1 MNEVRTWL
9 LTPARAFSG
18 GVCRI
23 RTAPAE
29 LYGEMSKLR
38 KRESLE
44 GYLFVAPLL
53 VGLTFFAAFPMVAS
67 LAMSFCKYD
76 IFSAPKFIGTKN
88 YADLVRDPMFWQS
101 LKVTAIYSFVSV
113 PIGLSL
119 GLAVALLMNQKIKGI
134 AIFRTIYYLPAVV
147 SGVAVALLWVWIFD
161 PSYGLGNV
169 VLRSL
174 HLPQSQWLSSPKTS
188 LLSLILMSFWGVGGG
203 MVIYLAGLQS
213 VPQHLYEAADLD
225 GANLLQKFLHVTLPM
240 LTPVIFYNLI
250 MGIIGSFQVF
260 TQAFVMTSGGPV
272 NSTLF
277 YVLYLFRQAFNY
289 YHMGYASAMAWV
301 LFAIILVLTLLVFKS
316 SALWVY
322 YEGDRRR

>member
-1 MNEVRTWL
+1 
-9 LTPARAFSG
+9 
-18 GVCRI
+18 
-23 RTAPAE
+23 
-29 LYGEMSKLR
+29 MSRLR
-38 KRESLE
+38 KRESIE
-44 GYLFVAPLL
+44 GYLFVTPLL
-53 VGLTFFAAFPMVAS
+53 VGLVFFTAGPVLAS
-67 LAMSFCKYD
+67 LVISFCKYD
-76 IFSAPKFIGTKN
+76 IFTSPRFVGGQN
-88 YADLVRDPMFWQS
+88 YAELMTDPLFWQS

-113 PIGLSL
+113 PIGLGL
-119 GLAVALLMNQKIKGI
+119 GLAVAILMNQKVRGI
-134 AIFRTIYYLPAVV
+134 AAFRTIYYLPAVV
-147 SGVAVALLWVWIFD
+147 SGVAVALLWMWIFD

-174 HLPQSQWLSSPKTS
+174 HLPGSQWLTSPRTS
-188 LLSLILMSFWGVGGG
+188 LFSLILMSFWGIGGG

-225 GANLLQKFLHVTLPM
+225 GANVLQKFKHVTIPM

-260 TQAFVMTSGGPV
+260 TQAFVMTNGGPV

-301 LFAIILVLTLLVFKS
+301 LFAIILGLTLAVFKS
-316 SALWVY
+316 SAMWVY
-322 YEGDRRR
+322 YEGDRR

>member
-1 MNEVRTWL
+1 MGHKKYRMNRL
-9 LTPARAFSG
+9 AFKE
-18 GVCRI
+18 
-23 RTAPAE
+23 A
-29 LYGEMSKLR
+29 LD
-38 KRESLE
+38 
-44 GYLFVAPLL
+44 GYLFVTPLMIGL
-53 VGLTFFAAFPMVAS
+53 VCFTLGPVLAS
-67 LAMSFCKYD
+67 LFISFCKYD
-76 IFSAPKFIGTKN
+76 IFSPPKLVGTEN
-88 YADLVRDPMFWQS
+88 YVALFGDPLFWQS

-113 PIGLSL
+113 PLGLTL
-119 GLAVALLMNQKIKGI
+119 GLAVALLMNQKVRAI
-134 AIFRTIYYLPAVV
+134 ALFRTIYYLPAVV

-169 VLRSL
+169 VLKSL
-174 HLPQSQWLSSPKTS
+174 GLPTCQWLTSPRTA
-188 LLSLILMSFWGVGGG
+188 LMSLIIMSFWGVGGG

-213 VPQHLYEAADLD
+213 VPQHLYEAASLD
-225 GANLLQKFLHVTLPM
+225 GANVLQKFRHVTIPM

-260 TQAFVMTSGGPV
+260 TQAFVMTNGGPV

-301 LFAIILVLTLLVFKS
+301 LFAIILALTLFVFKS

-322 YEGDRRR
+322 YEGERRR

>member
-1 MNEVRTWL
+1 MRCLWNKEMMNN
-9 LTPARAFSG
+9 
-18 GVCRI
+18 
-23 RTAPAE
+23 
-29 LYGEMSKLR
+29 LR
-38 KRESLE
+38 KRESIE

-53 VGLTFFAAFPMVAS
+53 VGLTFFAAFPMIAS

-76 IFSAPKFIGTKN
+76 IFTPPKFIGGAN
-88 YADLVRDPMFWQS
+88 YQELFRDPLFWQS
-101 LKVTAIYSFVSV
+101 LKVTCIYSFVSV
-113 PIGLSL
+113 PLGLTL
-119 GLAVALLMNQKIKGI
+119 GLAVVLLMNQKIKGI

-147 SGVAVALLWVWIFD
+147 SGVAVALLWIWIFD

-169 VLRSL
+169 VLRGL
-174 HLPQSQWLSSPKTS
+174 GLPASQWLSHPRTS
-188 LLSLILMSFWGVGGG
+188 LLSLIIMSLWGVGGG

-213 VPQHLYEAADLD
+213 VPQHLYEAAELD
-225 GANLLQKFLHVTLPM
+225 GAGVLMKFRHVTLPM

-277 YVLYLFRQAFNY
+277 YVLYLFRNAFNY
-289 YHMGYASAMAWV
+289 YRMGYASAMAWV
-301 LFAIILVLTLLVFKS
+301 LFAIILVLTLLVFRS

-322 YEGDRRR
+322 YEGEKRR

>member
-1 MNEVRTWL
+1 
-9 LTPARAFSG
+9 
-18 GVCRI
+18 
-23 RTAPAE
+23 
-29 LYGEMSKLR
+29 MSNLR
-38 KRESLE
+38 RRESIE

-53 VGLTFFAAFPMVAS
+53 VGLIVFTAGPMLAS
-67 LAMSFCKYD
+67 LAISFCKYNL
-76 IFSAPKFIGTKN
+76 FSPPKFIGVGN
-88 YADLVRDPMFWQS
+88 YTELARDPLFWQS
-101 LKVTAIYSFVSV
+101 LKVTMIYSFVSV

-119 GLAVALLMNQKIKGI
+119 GLAVALLMNQKIRGI
-134 AIFRTIYYLPAVV
+134 AVFRTIYYLPAVV
-147 SGVAVALLWVWIFD
+147 SGVAVALLWIWIFD

-169 VLRSL
+169 VLRAFG
-174 HLPQSQWLSSPKTS
+174 LPPVGWLSDPRTS

-213 VPQHLYEAADLD
+213 VPQHLYEAASLD
-225 GANLLQKFLHVTLPM
+225 GAGVWSKFRHVTIPM

-260 TQAFVMTSGGPV
+260 TQAFVMTNGGPV

-301 LFAIILVLTLLVFKS
+301 LFVIILVLTMLVFKS
-316 SALWVY
+316 SAAWVY
-322 YEGDRRR
+322 YEGERRR

>member
-1 MNEVRTWL
+1 
-9 LTPARAFSG
+9 
-18 GVCRI
+18 
-23 RTAPAE
+23 
-29 LYGEMSKLR
+29 MSKLR
-38 KRESLE
+38 KRETIE
-44 GYLFVAPLL
+44 GWAFIAPLL
-53 VGLTFFAAFPMVAS
+53 VGLVFFTAGPVLAS
-67 LAMSFCKYD
+67 LVISFCKYD
-76 IFSAPKFIGTKN
+76 IFSAPRFVGGRN
-88 YADLVRDPMFWQS
+88 YAELMTDPLFWQS

-113 PIGLSL
+113 PMGLGL
-119 GLAVALLMNQKIKGI
+119 GLAVAILMNQKVRGI
-134 AIFRTIYYLPAVV
+134 AAFRTIYYLPAVV
-147 SGVAVALLWVWIFD
+147 SGVAVALLWMWIFD

-174 HLPQSQWLSSPKTS
+174 HLPGSQWLTSPKTS
-188 LLSLILMSFWGVGGG
+188 LLSLILMSFWGIGGG

-225 GANLLQKFLHVTLPM
+225 GAGVLQKFWHVTIPM

-260 TQAFVMTSGGPV
+260 TQAFVMTNGGPV

-301 LFAIILVLTLLVFKS
+301 LFAIILGLTLAVFKS
-316 SALWVY
+316 SAFWVY
-322 YEGDRRR
+322 YVGERR